1 MIKTKLLLN
10 YPTKFQSI
18 RKSFSIFDIY
28 DKINDIL
35 KRKHILSKKLKNMYG
50 GGDTKQVY
58 DLQQIL
64 QSIEEMNGELGTLE
78 ANLIVGF
85 KNFPSFDTNV
95 NTMNEFLKGVIDNI
109 KNEQENHKDKYESIN
124 SIINDQF
131 NTKVTIDGVEYET
144 KNNILE
150 EASKALSQQIKNK
163 NFKDAYGIIKSVYE
177 EYKNKKNTK
186 IQVFIGC
193 KNEDTLVF
201 KKQLPAIKQK
211 HELNL
216 IMEDEKLSG
225 LSNGQGFITDLIK
238 KKKIYKK
245 AKVFVCGP
253 DVMYKFVVKELLA
266 KGIDPKNIY
275 LSLEKRMHCGVGVCQ
290 HCAIGP
296 KYVCKDG
303 PVFPYSFLKKYYKF

>member
-177 EYKNKKNTK
+177 EYK
-186 IQVFIGC
+186 
-193 KNEDTLVF
+193 
-201 KKQLPAIKQK
+201 
-211 HELNL
+211 
-216 IMEDEKLSG
+216 
-225 LSNGQGFITDLIK
+225 
-238 KKKIYKK
+238 KIYKK
-245 AKVFVCGP
+245 KQFDNWDLLIQVLSAWNVLLPNVATKFGELGSFVKLGSKEVF
-253 DVMYKFVVKELLA
+253 DIYKLA
-266 KGIDPKNIY
+266 
-275 LSLEKRMHCGVGVCQ
+275 E
-290 HCAIGP
+290 
-296 KYVCKDG
+296 
-303 PVFPYSFLKKYYKF
+303 